1 MNNLDRKERLGLSKQ
16 AIVTEPEILIE
27 EIRTSQREKVGIL
40 GGTFNPPHIGHLI
53 IAEQVRDQLDLDKIV
68 FLPTAEPPHS
78 SINKKTISSDIR
90 VELLDLA
97 IHTNPNFEMELYEV
111 EKGGKNYTYN
121 TMKALVDLYPAV
133 DFYFIIGADM
143 IEDLPTWHEIDKL
156 VELVQFVGVNRPG
169 YAVETDYPLIMVDV
183 PLVDISSS
191 AIRKK
196 VAQGCSIQYLVPE
209 NVQNYI
215 EREGLY
221 QDDESKTNRIHE

>member
-1 MNNLDRKERLGLSKQ
+1 MTNLDRKERLGLSKQ

-27 EIRTSQREKVGIL
+27 EIRTSKREKVGIL
-40 GGTFNPPHIGHLI
+40 GGTFNPPHLGHLI

>member
-1 MNNLDRKERLGLSKQ
+1 MSKQ
-16 AIVTEPEILIE
+16 SIVTEPEILIE
-27 EIRTSQREKVGIL
+27 EIRTSKREKVGVL

-53 IAEQVRDQLDLDKIV
+53 IADQVRDQLDLDKII

-78 SINKKTISSDIR
+78 SREKTTISSDVR

-97 IHTNPNFEMELYEV
+97 IHTNPTFEMELYEV

-133 DFYFIIGADM
+133 DFYFIVGADM
-143 IEDLPTWHEIDKL
+143 IEDLPTWYEIDKL
-156 VELVQFVGVNRPG
+156 VELIQFVGVNRPG
-169 YAVETDYPLIMVDV
+169 YTVETDYPLIMVDV

-196 VAQGCSIQYLVPE
+196 VALGCSIEYLVPE
-209 NVQNYI
+209 DVRNYI
-215 EREGLY
+215 EQEGLY
-221 QDDESKTNRIHE
+221 QDDESKTNGIHE